1 MHGCVEKACEKTEMV
16 DEEAEL
22 GLKCVAAPIH
32 DDAGDVVAALSVSA
46 PADRHDPNWVV
57 LLRQAADAVSH
68 ALGYT
73 GQKK

>member
-1 MHGCVEKACEKTEMV
+1 
-16 DEEAEL
+16 
-22 GLKCVAAPIH
+22 
-32 DDAGDVVAALSVSA
+32 VSA